1 MQEIRRLVGSLVR
14 FGMLTVWSFGL
25 SLGVTALLHE
35 VLGCSAEL
43 AFAVALVTVFVT
55 NFLACRYFVFPAA
68 GADARRQ
75 LGLFTLFSAL
85 FRGAEYL
92 LFLLVHTLIGVHYIV
107 AIVGIKGAIVAA
119 KFVSY
124 RTWIFVPG
132 PGEGRGGEEST
143 RC

>member
-1 MQEIRRLVGSLVR
+1 MHGITRLAASLVR
-14 FGMLTVWSFGL
+14 FGMLTVWSFVA

-35 VLGCSAEL
+35 VLRCPAEL

-55 NFLACRYFVFPAA
+55 NFLACRYFVFPSAE
-68 GADARRQ
+68 GDARRQ

-107 AIVGIKGAIVAA
+107 AIVAIKGAIVAA

-132 PGEGRGGEEST
+132 SGTNRQGEEST
-143 RC
+143 QC